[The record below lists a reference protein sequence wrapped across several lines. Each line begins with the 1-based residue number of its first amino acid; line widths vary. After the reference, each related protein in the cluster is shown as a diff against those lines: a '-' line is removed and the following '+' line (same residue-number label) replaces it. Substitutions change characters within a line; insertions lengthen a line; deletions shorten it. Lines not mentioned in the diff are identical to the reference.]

1 MKINLDKYYTPVK
14 LANYCYGKVI
24 ELIGE
29 ENISD
34 IVEPSDGNGDFFNHP
49 ITKMKPIVGDKVIWY
64 DPAIDARDL
73 SRVCIIDKITDEI
86 VYISDDFSESEVFA
100 NELLKKH

>member
-1 MKINLDKYYTPVK
+1 MEKTFDRNNAEIK
-14 LANYCYGKVI
+14 
-24 ELIGE
+24 
-29 ENISD
+29 
-34 IVEPSDGNGDFFNHP
+34 
-49 ITKMKPIVGDKVIWY
+49 VGDKVIWY

-73 SRVCIIDKITDEI
+73 SRVWTIDKITDEI